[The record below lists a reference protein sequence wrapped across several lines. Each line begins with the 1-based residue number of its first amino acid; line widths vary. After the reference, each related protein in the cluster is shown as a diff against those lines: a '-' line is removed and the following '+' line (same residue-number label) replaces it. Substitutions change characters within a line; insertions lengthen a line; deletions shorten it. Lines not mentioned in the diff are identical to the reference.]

1 MGLALYT
8 WGKKCCSYFGFG
20 ACGLC
25 YVANERLFR
34 DLIEMRRRTGILW
47 QHQRDKNG
55 YPTNEYIDMSGVKIS
70 VHLSY
75 PSLMNLDITWSIECA
90 VLHPVRFQS

>member
-1 MGLALYT
+1 
-8 WGKKCCSYFGFG
+8 
-20 ACGLC
+20 
-25 YVANERLFR
+25 
-34 DLIEMRRRTGILW
+34 
-47 QHQRDKNG
+47 
-55 YPTNEYIDMSGVKIS
+55 MSGVKIS